1 MSETHVT
8 HTKPLNIMQ
17 SLSESRGGSKVTKLN
32 DENALFVVY
41 SLNKLQY
48 RMPIFNN
55 SAKR

>member
-1 MSETHVT
+1 
-8 HTKPLNIMQ
+8 MQ

-55 SAKR
+55 SAKRWLT